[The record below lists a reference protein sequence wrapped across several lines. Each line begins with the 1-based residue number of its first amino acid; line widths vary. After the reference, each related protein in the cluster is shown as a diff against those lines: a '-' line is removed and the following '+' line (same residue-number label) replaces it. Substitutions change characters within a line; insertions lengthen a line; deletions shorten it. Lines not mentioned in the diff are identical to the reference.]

1 MASATESCLRGQAG
15 PDYEHARYTR
25 RPLGHFFALL
35 AVLLALLAAFA
46 AADWDWGAL
55 TDAERRAQAAA
66 RIGAWLAAFARPDLS
81 PDFVHHAWDLTLQTL
96 AAAILGTALAVLLA
110 WPLAMGASRAVCVGE
125 ERAAQGAGR
134 LARLWRSL
142 PLRSSAALLCAAC
155 RLVQDILRA
164 VPDFV
169 WAIILVALIG
179 LGPLTGAL
187 ALALNI
193 TGILAKVYSELWDS
207 VDASRYAQVR
217 SLGGGRLATF
227 LYGIRPLASRNVLS
241 FTLMRAECAIRNAA
255 VIGAV
260 GGGGLGS
267 EIWYQVRFGAWDKV
281 GTLILFT
288 LLLTLAADLLSNTI
302 RRQLRGDASRQGG
315 GASCAVA
322 GGVTAHAGDS
332 DPSPSMQADTAR
344 SGVVAR
350 SRTASVSVMASA
362 SGARSVTLDGGSA
375 RPPLSPW
382 LAAGLVALVLV
393 WSLWFMG
400 WGNRAGEDGAARNH
414 LAPAA
419 ELLSGEAWG
428 KLRFFERLLQ
438 PELDLAAIGFGD
450 PAKAAARAGEGKA
463 VELFATHGVLEFWRP
478 SAWLAWQQELQKWF
492 VWRVVES
499 AAVPLAI
506 AVVGTVLGVAAAILL
521 TYPHSASFQLH
532 AARFSGETA
541 APWQRA
547 LRVLQLAAARATAV
561 IARGVPEVM
570 WAFLCIAFF
579 GPGLVAGTLAIALHT
594 LGVMT
599 RVFGEAVDNLP
610 LRRFEPTCGASR
622 PATYGMVAVPLV
634 WRDWMTYSF
643 FQFESNMRA
652 AVVLGLIGV
661 GGLGFQFSFNFEW
674 FRFERAGTYLV
685 MIVLLTVAIDR
696 SSRMLKLSRVGR

>member
-1 MASATESCLRGQAG
+1 MSTVALASGAC
-15 PDYEHARYTR
+15 HAR
-25 RPLGHFFALL
+25 RPLGHFVALL
-35 AVLLALLAAFA
+35 AVLLAMLLAFS
-46 AADWDWGAL
+46 AADWDWSAL

-81 PDFVHHAWDLTLQTL
+81 PDFVRNAMDLTLQTL
-96 AAAILGTALAVLLA
+96 SAAILGTALAVMLA

-125 ERAAQGAGR
+125 ERAVAGGG
-134 LARLWRSL
+134 LLTRLWRSL
-142 PLRSSAALLCAAC
+142 PLRSPAALLCAAC
-155 RLVQDILRA
+155 RLAQDILRA

-207 VDASRYAQVR
+207 VDPARYAQVR

-281 GTLILFT
+281 STLILFT
-288 LLLTLAADLLSNTI
+288 LLLTLAADLASNTL
-302 RRQLRGDASRQGG
+302 RRQLRGDSSRQGG
-315 GASCAVA
+315 GASCVVA
-322 GGVTAHAGDS
+322 GRGDGLG
-332 DPSPSMQADTAR
+332 DGPQSPVCVDALHPGR
-344 SGVVAR
+344 V
-350 SRTASVSVMASA
+350 A
-362 SGARSVTLDGGSA
+362 SGSMSSPVTRGGA
-375 RPPLSPW
+375 RPPPGPW
-382 LAAGLVALVLV
+382 LASALVVLALL

-400 WGNRAGEDGAARNH
+400 WGDRGGEDGAARNH
-414 LAPAA
+414 LAPAM

-428 KLRFFERLLQ
+428 KLRFFERLLR

-450 PAKAAARAGEGKA
+450 PARVSARAGEGKA
-463 VELFATHGVLEFWRP
+463 VELFATHGVLDFWRA
-478 SAWLAWQQELQKWF
+478 SAWLAWQQALQKWF
-492 VWRVVES
+492 VWRVFES
-499 AAVPLAI
+499 AAIPLAI
-506 AVVGTVLGVAAAILL
+506 AVVGTMLGVAAAILL

-532 AARFSGETA
+532 AARFSGETP
-541 APWQRA
+541 APW
-547 LRVLQLAAARATAV
+547 LRVLRALQLAAARAAAV

-594 LGVMT
+594 LGVLT
-599 RVFGEAVDNLP
+599 RVFGEAVDNQP

-622 PATYGMVAVPLV
+622 LATYGLVAVPRV

-643 FQFESNMRA
+643 FQFESNVRA
-652 AVVLGLIGV
+652 AVVLGLVGV

-674 FRFERAGTYLV
+674 FRFERAGTYLLV
-685 MIVLLTVAIDR
+685 MVLLTVMIDR
-696 SSRMLKLSRVGR
+696 GSRLLKLSRVGR

>member
-1 MASATESCLRGQAG
+1 MRPSAR
-15 PDYEHARYTR
+15 ARYAR

-35 AVLLALLAAFA
+35 AVLLVLLAAFA

-302 RRQLRGDASRQGG
+302 RRQLRGDASGQGG

-322 GGVTAHAGDS
+322 GNVTAPASNASPPVQAGAALS
-332 DPSPSMQADTAR
+332 DVAASPH
-344 SGVVAR
+344 VA
-350 SRTASVSVMASA
+350 SAMASA
-362 SGARSVTLDGGSA
+362 AASTSSARSVSLAGGSA

-382 LAAGLVALVLV
+382 LAAGLVALVLL

-499 AAVPLAI
+499 AAIPLAI

-532 AARFSGETA
+532 AVRFSGETP

-547 LRVLQLAAARATAV
+547 LRALQLAAARATAV

-622 PATYGMVAVPLV
+622 PVTYGVVAVPLV

-696 SSRMLKLSRVGR
+696 GSRVLKLSRVGR

>member
-1 MASATESCLRGQAG
+1 MASAAESGFRRQIR
-15 PDYEHARYTR
+15 PDGALARHAR
-25 RPLGHFFALL
+25 RPLGHFVALL
-35 AVLLALLAAFA
+35 AVLLALVAALA

-55 TDAERRAQAAA
+55 TDAGRRAQAAA

-81 PDFVHHAWDLTLQTL
+81 PDFVRQAWELSLQTL
-96 AAAILGTALAVLLA
+96 SAAILGTGLAVVLA
-110 WPLAMGASRAVCVGE
+110 WPLAMGASRAVCMGGAPQ
-125 ERAAQGAGR
+125 AAGASR
-134 LARLWRSL
+134 LGRLWRRL
-142 PLRSSAALLCAAC
+142 PWRSPAALLCAVC
-155 RLVQDILRA
+155 RLVQDVLRA

-207 VDASRYAQVR
+207 VDESRYAQVR

-260 GGGGLGS
+260 GGGGLGA

-288 LLLTLAADLLSNTI
+288 LLLTLAADLVSNTI
-302 RRQLRGDASRQGG
+302 RRQLRGDAARPGSAVA
-315 GASCAVA
+315 ASCAVA
-322 GGVTAHAGDS
+322 GTIAPA
-332 DPSPSMQADTAR
+332 AR
-344 SGVVAR
+344 AIPPRHGG
-350 SRTASVSVMASA
+350 
-362 SGARSVTLDGGSA
+362 GAR
-375 RPPLSPW
+375 RPLSPW
-382 LAAGLVALVLV
+382 FAAALVGLMLA

-400 WGNRAGEDGAARNH
+400 WGNRAGEDGTARNH
-414 LAPAA
+414 LAPAV

-438 PELDLAAIGFGD
+438 PDLDLAALGLGD
-450 PAKAAARAGEGKA
+450 PVKAAARAAEGKA
-463 VELFATHGVLEFWRP
+463 VALFSAYGPLDAWRP
-478 SAWLAWQQELQKWF
+478 AAWAAWQQELQKWF

-499 AAVPLAI
+499 AAIPLAI
-506 AVVGTVLGVAAAILL
+506 AVVGTILGVAGTILL
-521 TYPHSASFQLH
+521 TYAHSASFQLH
-532 AARFSGETA
+532 AARFSGETPA
-541 APWQRA
+541 AWQRA
-547 LRVLQLAAARATAV
+547 LRALQFVVARLTAV
-561 IARGVPEVM
+561 VARGVPEVM

-599 RVFGEAVDNLP
+599 RVFGEAVDNQP

-622 PATYGMVAVPLV
+622 AATYAVVAVPRV
-634 WRDWMTYSF
+634 WRDWLTYSF
-643 FQFESNMRA
+643 FQFESNVRA

-685 MIVLLTVAIDR
+685 MMVLLTAAIDR
-696 SSRMLKLSRVGR
+696 GSRGLKLSRVGG

>member
-1 MASATESCLRGQAG
+1 MSALEPTCAAG
-15 PDYEHARYTR
+15 LPYAR
-25 RPLGHFFALL
+25 RPFGHFVALL
-35 AVLLALLAAFA
+35 ALLLALLAAFA

-55 TDAERRAQAAA
+55 TDAERRAQAAT
-66 RIGAWLAAFARPDLS
+66 RIAAWLVAFASPDLS
-81 PDFVHHAWDLTLQTL
+81 PAFVRQAWELTLQTL
-96 AAAILGTALAVLLA
+96 SAALLGTALGVVLA
-110 WPLAMGASRAVCVGE
+110 WPLALGASRAVCVGE
-125 ERAAQGAGR
+125 AQGTGKGR
-134 LARLWRSL
+134 GFARILRHL
-142 PLRSSAALLCAAC
+142 PLRSPAALLCAVC
-155 RLVQDILRA
+155 RLVQDVLRA

-169 WAIILVALIG
+169 WAIILVAMIG

-227 LYGIRPLASRNVLS
+227 LYGIRPLAARNVLS

-288 LLLTLAADLLSNTI
+288 LLLTLVADLLSNTI

-315 GASCAVA
+315 SASCAVA
-322 GGVTAHAGDS
+322 GGVTAAACTAPPRSRMNAAPSGD
-332 DPSPSMQADTAR
+332 AAR
-344 SGVVAR
+344 SLAAV
-350 SRTASVSVMASA
+350 ASA
-362 SGARSVTLDGGSA
+362 SESGTRSVAVADGGA

-382 LAAGLVALVLV
+382 LAAGLVVLVLV

-438 PELDLAAIGFGD
+438 PELDLAGLGLGD
-450 PAKAAARAGEGKA
+450 PAKAEARAREGKA
-463 VELFATHGVLEFWRP
+463 VHLFAEHGPLEFWRP
-478 SAWLAWQQELQKWF
+478 AAWWAWQQELQKWF

-506 AVVGTVLGVAAAILL
+506 AVVGSVLGVAVAVLL
-521 TYPHSASFQLH
+521 TYPHSATFQLH
-532 AARFSGETA
+532 AAAFSGETP

-547 LRVLQLAAARATAV
+547 LRAVQLAAARATAV
-561 IARGVPEVM
+561 VARGVPEVM

-599 RVFGEAVDNLP
+599 RVFGEAVDNQP

-622 PATYGMVAVPLV
+622 AATYAVVAVPRV

-643 FQFESNMRA
+643 FQFESNVRA

-685 MIVLLTVAIDR
+685 MIVLLTVLIDR
-696 SSRMLKLSRVGR
+696 SSRLLGLSRVGR

>member
-1 MASATESCLRGQAG
+1 LRGQAG

-96 AAAILGTALAVLLA
+96 AAAIVGTALAVLLA

-125 ERAAQGAGR
+125 ERAVQGAGR

-142 PLRSSAALLCAAC
+142 PLRSPAALLCTAC

-207 VDASRYAQVR
+207 VDESRYAQVR
-217 SLGGGRLATF
+217 SLGGGRVATF

-322 GGVTAHAGDS
+322 GGVTAPAS
-332 DPSPSMQADTAR
+332 NASLPMQAGAALSD
-344 SGVVAR
+344 VVA
-350 SRTASVSVMASA
+350 SPHVASAPAMASVSASA
-362 SGARSVTLDGGSA
+362 SASASSARSVSLAGGSA

-438 PELDLAAIGFGD
+438 PELDLAAIGIGD
-450 PAKAAARAGEGKA
+450 PVKAAARAGEGKA

-532 AARFSGETA
+532 AARFSGETP
-541 APWQRA
+541 APWLRA
-547 LRVLQLAAARATAV
+547 LRALQLAAARATAV

-610 LRRFEPTCGASR
+610 LRRFEPSCGASR
-622 PATYGMVAVPLV
+622 AVTYGVVAVPLV

-696 SSRMLKLSRVGR
+696 GSRLLKLSRVGR